1 MKINWRKIW
10 YGFAIGLSTI
20 LLLLSAAGILGV
32 WVIERPLSNITSA
45 VLESVINSAGAVR
58 VLTSGI
64 DQKLEQMQT
73 ITNDFSSGIDQLS
86 QATTEGG
93 LVIFMVLLPEEK
105 EQSLREISDSVR
117 ATFATAS
124 DAFSTGQALYRS
136 IDQLPF
142 VSLPFPSQAQV
153 EQAGQTLAKLQ
164 TSVDELQKNTAQIRA
179 GVSGQIDKLGGITDQ
194 IAQQIGDSRDR
205 LAKLDARLASLQA
218 VAEQLKK
225 SLQTAII
232 LFSVLITLCLAYG
245 IYTQVEII
253 RLFVQR
259 WHAQNISSNSEGA
272 AE

>member
-20 LLLLSAAGILGV
+20 LLLLSAAGILAV
-32 WVIERPLSNITSA
+32 WVIERPLSNFTSA

-58 VLTSGI
+58 ELTSGI

-73 ITNDFSSGIDQLS
+73 ITNDFSSSIDQLS
-86 QATTEGG
+86 QATTDKG
-93 LVIFMVLLPEEK
+93 VIMLLLPEEK
-105 EQSLREISDSVR
+105 EQSLRESSDSVR
-117 ATFATAS
+117 ATFATVS
-124 DAFSTGQALYRS
+124 DALSTGRMLYRS

-153 EQAGQTLAKLQ
+153 EQAGQTLGKLQ
-164 TSVDELQKNTAQIRA
+164 TSVDELQKNAAQIRA
-179 GVSGQIDKLGGITDQ
+179 GVSGKIDVLGGITDQ
-194 IAQQIGDSRDR
+194 IVQQIGDFRDR
-205 LAKLDARLASLQA
+205 LAKLDTRLANLQA
-218 VAEQLKK
+218 GAEQLQK

-253 RLFVQR
+253 RLFIQR
-259 WHAQNISSNSEGA
+259 WHAQNTSSNSEEVVG
-272 AE
+272 